1 MDLKGAQ
8 EAFLA
13 VLQQLP
19 QPETRKAFLA
29 WVDDTWIRGGEQK
42 LPSFIIAANQN
53 SCIGNVM

>member
-42 LPSFIIAANQN
+42 QSRVIMMQN
-53 SCIGNVM
+53 FNS